1 MTDNAP
7 QTTATTEKLTATE
20 REMLD
25 AARHYVGYDAT
36 DEIVYA
42 AVERILAGRT
52 PKIQADAIR
61 EAARRHARLFEHTTE
76 NKLTRAWLRDQADV
90 IENN

>member
-1 MTDNAP
+1 MTENAR
-7 QTTATTEKLTATE
+7 QTTELALQLTPEE

-42 AVERILAGRT
+42 AVERIIAGRT
-52 PKIQADAIR
+52 PKIQAEAIR
-61 EAARRHARLFEHTTE
+61 EAARRHARVFEHTTE
-76 NKLTRAWLRDQADV
+76 NKLTRAWLRDQADAT
-90 IENN
+90 ERN